1 MVWPS
6 ARAREVADDPYEF
19 TLRRG
24 ASTVRAGG
32 GRSTTSGERDEG
44 LRIDDRTYA
53 CGCRMIR
60 HEFHDGSVRIKTI
73 RHDGKVLKDEH
84 SGNHEA

>member
-1 MVWPS
+1 MIRTSSLFS
-6 ARAREVADDPYEF
+6 AERAPCGRVVDG
-19 TLRRG
+19 RRHQ
-24 ASTVRAGG
+24 
-32 GRSTTSGERDEG
+32 ENDDEG

-60 HEFHDGSVRIKTI
+60 HEFHDGSVRIKTV